1 MFKVRYKSHHD
12 VKNIIDELLERK
24 MATKLGFNKVLNSET
39 GNKECGIYI
48 HTPYCDKICSFCNM
62 NRKQLDNSLDDYANY
77 ICKEFKKYGEKKYV
91 QEKEI
96 SVVFFGGGTPTIYE
110 ANQLEKIL
118 CNLKKNFVFADDC
131 EITFESTIHNLSLEK
146 LKIMEKYGV
155 NRISIGVQTFSN
167 RGRKLLNR
175 TYEKETVIKKLKE
188 IKDNFNGLLC
198 IDIIY
203 NYPGETLEEVEEDAR
218 ILCDLGMDSSSFY
231 SLMIQE
237 GSKIA
242 KSRKEEEIL
251 FKYNLNK
258 DKELHDR
265 FLEITF
271 KKGYKVLEHT
281 KISNGKDSYKY
292 IDNINRCKNLLAIGT
307 GAGGRVEDIGYYNLN
322 KMVTFYVRDSKFKYD
337 IQKLSGIMQ
346 FKIVDLSEIKEL
358 AGNFYSEIYKLLE
371 EYEKKGLIKINDETY
386 TYTTDGV
393 FWGNS
398 ITAEVVKLIIDLG
411 KGNKKIM
418 GVK

>member
-12 VKNIIDELLERK
+12 VKNIIDDLLKRK
-24 MATKLGFNKVLNSET
+24 MATNIGFNKILNSKR
-39 GNKECGIYI
+39 GKRECGIYI

-62 NRKQLDNSLDDYANY
+62 NRKQLNNNLDDYTDY
-77 ICKEFKKYGEKKYV
+77 LCKEFKKYGEKKYV

-96 SVVFFGGGTPTIYE
+96 SVVFFGGGTPTIYK

-118 CNLKKNFVFADDC
+118 SNLKENFSFSKDY

-155 NRISIGVQTFSN
+155 NRISIGVQTFSD

-175 TYEKETVIKKLKE
+175 TYDKKTVIGKLKN
-188 IKDNFNGLLC
+188 IKNNFSGLLC

-218 ILCDLGMDSSSFY
+218 ILCELGLDSSSFY

-242 KSRKEEEIL
+242 KARNEEEII
-251 FKYNLNK
+251 FKYNLER

-265 FLEITF
+265 FLEITS
-271 KKGYKVLEHT
+271 KNGYEVLEHT

-292 IDNINRCKNLLAIGT
+292 IDNINRAKNLLAIGV
-307 GAGGRVEDIGYYNLN
+307 GAGGRVEDIEYYNLN
-322 KMVTFYVRDSKFKYD
+322 KMVTFYSRDSEFKYNMK
-337 IQKLSGIMQ
+337 KLSGIMQ
-346 FKIVDLSEIKEL
+346 FKTVNLSEMQEL
-358 AGNFYSEIYKLLE
+358 SGRYYGEVYKLLE
-371 EYEKKGLIKINDETY
+371 EYEIKGLIKLEKETY
-386 TYTTDGV
+386 TYTKDGV

-398 ITAEVVKLIIDLG
+398 ITAEVVKMIINLEKG
-411 KGNKKIM
+411 K
-418 GVK
+418 

>member
-12 VKNIIDELLERK
+12 VKNIIDDLLKRK
-24 MATKLGFNKVLNSET
+24 MATNIGFNKILNSKT
-39 GNKECGIYI
+39 GKRECGIYI

-62 NRKQLDNSLDDYANY
+62 NRKQLNNNLDDYTDY
-77 ICKEFKKYGEKKYV
+77 LCKEFKKYGEKKYV

-96 SVVFFGGGTPTIYE
+96 SVVFFGGGTPTIYK

-118 CNLKKNFVFADDC
+118 FNLKENFSFSKEC

-155 NRISIGVQTFSN
+155 NRISIGVQTFSD

-175 TYEKETVIKKLKE
+175 TYDKKTVIEKLKN
-188 IKDNFNGLLC
+188 IRNNFSGLLC

-218 ILCDLGMDSSSFY
+218 ILCELGLDSSSFY

-242 KSRKEEEIL
+242 KARNEEEII
-251 FKYNLNK
+251 FKYNLER

-265 FLEITF
+265 FLEITS
-271 KKGYKVLEHT
+271 KNGYEVLEHT

-292 IDNINRCKNLLAIGT
+292 IDNINRAKNLLAIGV
-307 GAGGRVEDIGYYNLN
+307 GAGGRVEDIEYYNLN
-322 KMVTFYVRDSKFKYD
+322 KMVTFYSRDSEFKYNLK
-337 IQKLSGIMQ
+337 KLSGIMQ
-346 FKIVDLSEIKEL
+346 FKSVNLSEMQEL
-358 AGNFYSEIYKLLE
+358 SGRYYGEVYKLLE
-371 EYEKKGLIKINDETY
+371 EYEIKGLIKLEKETY
-386 TYTTDGV
+386 TYTKDGV

-398 ITAEVVKLIIDLG
+398 ITAEVVKMIINLEKG
-411 KGNKKIM
+411 K
-418 GVK
+418 